1 MLVAADSPEIYVY
14 TYTRI
19 QNVTF
24 HKTITVT
31 AMRTSNVTQL
41 LVLCSEYTV
50 VLTSQINT
58 LEDAKNAGNEG
69 HDISQYGQLKN
80 R

>member
-1 MLVAADSPEIYVY
+1 
-14 TYTRI
+14 
-19 QNVTF
+19 
-24 HKTITVT
+24 
-31 AMRTSNVTQL
+31 MRTSNVTQL